1 MKKILLLAL
10 LLSSLATHLSPL
22 HAQSPRRYAINF
34 ESHNGESFNVFIDG
48 EIANRMPQSRVM
60 VNDISDRTH
69 QVVVVLKRPVQKAAV
84 IDILPGEP
92 NIMVNVIYDERNEQL
107 SLYTPA
113 CNRPETHHAPAAPAR
128 PLSPRGVPEGR
139 GVPPNS
145 QLATPN
151 AQPSTPPS
159 PQQVSNED
167 LAAMLLR
174 MKGQTFDSDR
184 LALGRVIVASSN
196 LNARQIAA
204 LVETLDYSSSQVDL
218 LKYAYPYCIDP
229 KNYSVAID
237 VLTFSA
243 DKKKVSDYIATQ
255 Q

>member
-10 LLSSLATHLSPL
+10 LLSPLASHLSPL
-22 HAQSPRRYAINF
+22 QAQSPRRYAINF

-113 CNRPETHHAPAAPAR
+113 CNRPETRDMPAPSNHLASIPTR
-128 PLSPRGVPEGR
+128 P
-139 GVPPNS
+139 VPPTPTS

-151 AQPSTPPS
+151 TQPSTPPS